1 MISYATSVVTVAE
14 CMQVLAACEADPVD
28 AEKIAYDPRNP
39 FDLCPVSLTPIYRGT
54 HSVLCPYSGAKCSP
68 EHEGKVS
75 PVGGIAQIGKSAS
88 GLTVS
93 HTQLRP

>member
-1 MISYATSVVTVAE
+1 MSCAAV
-14 CMQVLAACEADPVD
+14 QVLAACEADPVD
-28 AEKIAYDPRNP
+28 AEKISYDPRNP

-54 HSVLCPYSGAKCSP
+54 HSVVCPYSGAKCMP

-75 PVGGIAQIGKSAS
+75 PVGDIAQIGKSAS

>member
-1 MISYATSVVTVAE
+1 MFL
-14 CMQVLAACEADPVD
+14 MQVLAACEADPVD

-39 FDLCPVSLTPIYRGT
+39 FDLCPVSLAPIYRGT

-68 EHEGKVS
+68 EHEGKLS
-75 PVGGIAQIGKSAS
+75 PVGDIAQIGKTAS